1 MPNPA
6 KLDKTLYSS
15 NIIRRLFD
23 LLATY
28 TLLGRCFGQR
38 VLSDVSQSKIRS
50 GGKSMTTESDPI
62 IGNWYCHLDKGQ
74 RFRVVAIDENKKTVE
89 VQNFDGNLDEHEMK
103 NWYQLEIEP
112 CEAPENW
119 SGPLDIENVDDL
131 GTDITDTETSDW
143 NEPLDEFEPRS
154 KGGKEE

>member
-1 MPNPA
+1 
-6 KLDKTLYSS
+6 
-15 NIIRRLFD
+15 
-23 LLATY
+23 
-28 TLLGRCFGQR
+28 
-38 VLSDVSQSKIRS
+38 
-50 GGKSMTTESDPI
+50 MTTESDPI

-74 RFRVVAIDENKKTVE
+74 RFRVVAIDEKKKTVE
-89 VQNFDGNLDEHEMK
+89 VQNFDGNLDEHEME

-112 CEAPENW
+112 CEPPENW

-143 NEPLDEFEPRS
+143 NEPLDVFEPRS